1 MGKRLSACFLMSLT
15 ILLFLAAAEI
25 FLLRPVID
33 MISFSDWVQLVIY
46 CILIIVINPI
56 IAKMITNYLMKILL
70 PKRDRS
76 RTQI

>member
-25 FLLRPVID
+25 FLLRPIID
-33 MISFSDWVQLVIY
+33 MVSFSDWVQLAIY

>member
-1 MGKRLSACFLMSLT
+1 MSLT

-33 MISFSDWVQLVIY
+33 MISFSDWVQLAIY

>member
-33 MISFSDWVQLVIY
+33 MISFSDWVQLAIY